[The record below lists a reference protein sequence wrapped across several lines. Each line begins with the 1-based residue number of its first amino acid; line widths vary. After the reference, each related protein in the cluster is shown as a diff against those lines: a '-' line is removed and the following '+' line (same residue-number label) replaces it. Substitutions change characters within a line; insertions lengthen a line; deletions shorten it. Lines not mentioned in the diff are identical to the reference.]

1 MYEGEPRG
9 RAQSARRSP
18 RVTSASS
25 SKGNQLAR
33 SNTGHESI
41 LSTKSDTGDA
51 HLRSMLGTQPE
62 SRKESAPA
70 FGFGTSNRATLQVLY
85 GGKRLDK
92 NRVCRLSPGPVYLP
106 GGRGSQ
112 TKAPTFK
119 FGTAAGA
126 GAAGYGPAQQ
136 GAAPGPGEYEK
147 QDSLGMQAPSCSKTA
162 PAYGWGTSP
171 AAIATPSAAGIHGRG
186 KTDAIYELRESIGP
200 QASSTKNNS
209 YSFGFGTA
217 QRFSITRSALR
228 KAAAAPGPGAYN
240 LREAG
245 GSQYESTKKTQPSF
259 GFGTAE
265 RFGVSRPAGMR
276 GTPGPMY
283 TMHNSVGM
291 QVISERT
298 SKPSYGF
305 GSQRRFGDA
314 GLRPIESP
322 GPGAY
327 NA

>member
-1 MYEGEPRG
+1 MYGSEPRV
-9 RAQSARRSP
+9 RSKSARRSP
-18 RVTSASS
+18 RVASASS
-25 SKGNQLAR
+25 SNGNRLPR
-33 SNTGHESI
+33 SNTGYDSI
-41 LSTKSDTGDA
+41 LSTNSDKGDV
-51 HLRSMLGTQPE
+51 HLRSLLGTQPE
-62 SRKESAPA
+62 SCKESAPA
-70 FGFGTSNRATLQVLY
+70 YGFGTSNRATLQVLY

-92 NRVCRLSPGPVYLP
+92 NRSCRLSPGPIYLP

-112 TKAPTFK
+112 IKAPTFR
-119 FGTAAGA
+119 FGSAAGA
-126 GAAGYGPAQQ
+126 GAAGYGPPQQ

-147 QDSLGMQAPSCSKTA
+147 QDSLGMQAPSSSKTA
-162 PAYGWGTSP
+162 PAYSWGTSP
-171 AAIATPSAAGIHGRG
+171 AAITTPAAAGIHGRG

-200 QASSTKNNS
+200 QTSSTKSNS
-209 YSFGFGTA
+209 SSFGFGTA
-217 QRFSITRSALR
+217 QRFAITRSALR
-228 KAAAAPGPGAYN
+228 KAAAAPGPGTYN

-245 GSQYESTKKTQPSF
+245 GSQCESTKKTQPCF

-265 RFGVSRPAGMR
+265 RFGVSRPAGMK

-283 TMHNSVGM
+283 TLHNSVGT
-291 QVISERT
+291 QVISERK